1 MDHHPPPHAHSHS
14 HELSLRA
21 PLVLGCMTSNESS
34 SKTTTTTTM
43 SSLSLPPTV
52 FLFRIFVA
60 CNVLQLSPETRFT
73 AIVLLYRYLHAISL
87 AGKDS
92 HRHRQHQD
100 HDDDKVSANN
110 ELGSNIAD
118 LPWIGGVCIFLAC
131 KIEEENRRLRDI
143 INTIVM
149 ILSSTV
155 HENDN
160 VNEEGCGDPS
170 KGTGM
175 KHNTKKFT
183 LQVSTQPPLLDE
195 DYWTAKKRVI
205 DTEQAVLRW
214 LGFDCYVSH
223 PHRAV
228 LLLLQD
234 HSISLFDSSSSSN
247 INTKDG
253 TGMDLLTRANCHIN
267 HALFSTAALQC
278 PVLEL
283 AVASIELAKKEIVR
297 MTTSTIDVPIHE
309 TNMES
314 LLPSDWWRKYNI
326 SIDRLEDCQRAL
338 CEASTFLQFRLG
350 EQGRIT

>member
-1 MDHHPPPHAHSHS
+1 MAQHHHPNGHS

-21 PLVLGCMTSNESS
+21 PLVLGCMTSDESS
-34 SKTTTTTTM
+34 SKTTTTTM
-43 SSLSLPPTV
+43 AHVSSPSLPPTV
-52 FLFRIFVA
+52 FLFRMFVA

-73 AIVLLYRYLHAISL
+73 AIVLLYRYMHAISL
-87 AGKDS
+87 AGKD
-92 HRHRQHQD
+92 RHHHQHHH
-100 HDDDKVSANN
+100 HDDGHKISANN
-110 ELGSNIAD
+110 ALARNSAD

-170 KGTGM
+170 KGTGI
-175 KHNTKKFT
+175 KHISKKFT
-183 LQVSTQPPLLDE
+183 LPVSTQPPLLDE
-195 DYWTAKKRVI
+195 DYWIAKKRVI

-267 HALFSTAALQC
+267 NALFSTAALQC
-278 PVLEL
+278 QVLEL

-297 MTTSTIDVPIHE
+297 ITASTIDVPINE
-309 TNMES
+309 TNMET
-314 LLPSDWWRKYNI
+314 LLPTDWWRKYNI

-338 CEASTFLQFRLG
+338 WEASIFLQFRLG
-350 EQGRIT
+350 